1 MWDKKDKICQEPGK
15 LIEPS
20 QAGGNLLGEALLK
33 GSVKGLFNLGRAGAA
48 KAVKSDIAKQKIKE
62 VANKYLD
69 QALDRFTS
77 DLSKKLDPMHS
88 GSGIDYSN
96 WYPTKPLYQRGEGI
110 PLQFPFVDWKKGW
123 NVLTAPG
130 LFSPPKV
137 SAKEGKA
144 LVAEY
149 KRQYTA
155 YKDAGGSRSYNSWIK
170 WKGYG
175 GGLDIQK
182 RFCDVWA

>member
-1 MWDKKDKICQEPGK
+1 M
-15 LIEPS
+15 EPS
-20 QAGGNLLGEALLK
+20 QAGGLLGEALLK

-48 KAVKSDIAKQKIKE
+48 KAVKSEAAKQKIKE

-96 WYPTKPLYQRGEGI
+96 WYPTNPLYQRGEGI
-110 PLQFPFVDWKKGW
+110 PLPFPFVDWKKGW
-123 NVLTAPG
+123 NALTAPG

-149 KRQYTA
+149 KRQYKA
-155 YKDAGGSRSYNSWIK
+155 YKDAGGST
-170 WKGYG
+170 
-175 GGLDIQK
+175 
-182 RFCDVWA
+182 

>member
-48 KAVKSDIAKQKIKE
+48 KAVKSEAAKQKIKE

-69 QALDRFTS
+69 QALDKFTS

-88 GSGIDYSN
+88 GSGIHYSN
-96 WYPTKPLYQRGEGI
+96 YSIGEEKEYHYHFRLLIGR
-110 PLQFPFVDWKKGW
+110 
-123 NVLTAPG
+123 
-130 LFSPPKV
+130 KV
-137 SAKEGKA
+137 GM
-144 LVAEY
+144 Y
-149 KRQYTA
+149 
-155 YKDAGGSRSYNSWIK
+155 
-170 WKGYG
+170 
-175 GGLDIQK
+175 
-182 RFCDVWA
+182 

>member
-1 MWDKKDKICQEPGK
+1 MGK
-15 LIEPS
+15 LIVPS
-20 QAGGNLLGEALLK
+20 QAGGLLGEALMK
-33 GSVKGLFNLGRAGAA
+33 GTVKGLFNLGRAGAA
-48 KAVKSDIAKQKIKE
+48 KAVKSDIAKHKIKE

-77 DLSKKLDPMHS
+77 DLSKKLDPVS
-88 GSGIDYSN
+88 GGAIDYSN
-96 WYPTKPLYQRGEGI
+96 WYPEKPLYQRGEGI
-110 PLQFPFVDWKKGW
+110 PLPFPFVDWKKGW

-149 KRQYTA
+149 KRQYKA
-155 YKDAGGSRSYNSWIK
+155 YKDAGGSRS
-170 WKGYG
+170 
-175 GGLDIQK
+175 
-182 RFCDVWA
+182 